1 MAKLDILTPRFPAR
15 RPLGPARLILLSQ
28 WIQVWLKDDP
38 PSSRSCG
45 TTARPAFVNLRR
57 GRQEASKTAPIFR
70 DPDVIAA
77 EIVEDLEAAL
87 AQLKLARC
95 PHSLTASLAALPSM
109 SLIPFTPFAEIANDL
124 KTN

>member
-1 MAKLDILTPRFPAR
+1 MILLRSAAAGLPS
-15 RPLGPARLILLSQ
+15 PLGLRRD
-28 WIQVWLKDDP
+28 K
-38 PSSRSCG
+38 
-45 TTARPAFVNLRR
+45 TARPAFVNLRR
-57 GRQEASKTAPIFR
+57 GRQEASKTAPTVR

-95 PHSLTASLAALPSM
+95 PHSLTASLAALPSG